1 MRSWNTMSFGVLA
14 RSVVINHQMVN
25 SIIKEKVEK
34 FFCMRRAAYTLDA
47 GNVLWLVRIEE
58 D

>member
-1 MRSWNTMSFGVLA
+1 MSFGVLA
-14 RSVVINHQMVN
+14 RSVVITHQMVN
-25 SIIKEKVEK
+25 SIIKEKVGT
-34 FFCMRRAAYTLDA
+34 FFCMRRAAYTLVA

>member
-1 MRSWNTMSFGVLA
+1 MSFGVLA
-14 RSVVINHQMVN
+14 RSVVITHQMVN
-25 SIIKEKVEK
+25 SIIKEKVET
-34 FFCMRRAAYTLDA
+34 FFCMRRAAYTLNA